1 MRKAISTT
9 IIALLLAEIVALTL
23 PMASSVSAEIYV
35 YPNQNVFY
43 SGGVSIGFRFNVTVW
58 VKNVS
63 DLGSWQVQMSY
74 DSSIMNCTRVW
85 QPIWDA
91 QFVFYGRSTF
101 PTVFFNTG
109 YVLLG
114 DALVPWSQSKF
125 AGTGK
130 LCIVEFEI
138 VASPLAG
145 GELSCA
151 LDITQSTFLLD
162 SQGIEIPTVKT
173 NGYYRYIDRS
183 VPISRFQELF
193 GSNPLVHMINPSN
206 SSGKPLG
213 CGAAMVSDWTAS
225 AFIYVR
231 LDNVTEGLD
240 VNGNFVNQTTG
251 KPQGTNGT
259 GIISFGGP
267 LVNLVMI
274 YAENGSTVQEDR
286 APIKFYSSG
295 NVFSFRF
302 ANGTSIPGA
311 ELNVSY
317 INNNRDMFVIES
329 YRDHDGKYI
338 MLCYGFG
345 WKGTYAA
352 GKYFDV
358 AIYPNLQAYTE
369 SWIIVRWEDINGDGF
384 ANAPADEDSYA
395 AVATG
400 N

>member
-1 MRKAISTT
+1 MLLVLLIVMFALALRAASSIST
-9 IIALLLAEIVALTL
+9 E
-23 PMASSVSAEIYV
+23 VSV

-43 SGGVSIGFRFNVTVW
+43 SGGASIGFRFNVTVW
-58 VKNVS
+58 VENVS
-63 DLGSWQVQMSY
+63 DLGSWQVQMGY
-74 DSSIMNCTRVW
+74 DSSVINCTRAW
-85 QPIWDA
+85 QPTWDT
-91 QFVFYGRSTF
+91 QYVFYGKSSF
-101 PTVFFNTG
+101 PMVSFNTS

-114 DALVPWSQSKF
+114 DALVPWSQPKF
-125 AGTGK
+125 GGTGK
-130 LCIVEFEI
+130 LCIVEFVI
-138 VASPLAG
+138 VSSLLAG
-145 GELSCA
+145 GELSCT
-151 LDITQSTFLLD
+151 LDITHSTFLLD
-162 SQGIEIPTVKT
+162 SQSLEIPAVKT
-173 NGYYRYIDRS
+173 SGYYRYIDRS

-193 GSNPLVHMINPSN
+193 GSNLLVHMINPSN

-240 VNGNFVNQTTG
+240 TNGNFVNQTTG

-267 LVNLVMI
+267 LVNLVVL
-274 YAENGSTVQEDR
+274 YAEYGSTIQEDR

-295 NVFSFRF
+295 GMFSFRS

-317 INNNRDMFVIES
+317 INHDKDMFVIES

-352 GKYFDV
+352 GKYFD
-358 AIYPNLQAYTE
+358 AIIYPNLQAHTE
-369 SWIIVRWEDINGDGF
+369 SWIIVKWEDTNGDGF
-384 ANAPADEDSYA
+384 VNTPADGDSYT
-395 AVATG
+395 VIATG
-400 N
+400 S